1 MEYDRKFAEKIAEK
15 EGLTVKS
22 VEKRLSE
29 FKFKHDLES
38 RATYFPRKGEIVGTK
53 KWRGVCKGESS
64 GPPGRVLPRRLK
76 G

>member
-29 FKFKHDLES
+29 FKFKHDQES

-53 KWRGVCKGESS
+53 NGGGYVRAKVRD
-64 GPPGRVLPRRLK
+64 LPE
-76 G
+76 GYSQGG